1 VHSAQFAQSTLGLAD
16 LANKLGPGHVDMK
29 WRSNAPGLIERQA

>member
-1 VHSAQFAQSTLGLAD
+1 